1 MRADVRSVLWIRF
14 VTMLLVVLAT
24 TVLPRVANISAPPST
39 DEGYM
44 AYFAMKIAASV
55 SSHGRLPDD
64 GPLMLYP
71 MLLSWIFEL
80 PGNHSVLLR
89 IADLVVASVAGGLL
103 FFVLLKESR
112 SVLAAAAISSI
123 FLLTMNAAVFVQYGF
138 KNSFFAAYVPLL
150 AALLLSGKDGPLSAR
165 RYASIGVLVAL
176 GVLLRETLAP
186 FVVFAVAAIWISRGF
201 RSTLH
206 FCAGGAAAGLSLLA
220 LIALWRGDFE
230 GLVAG
235 YKSAGLL
242 YRALENQRQE
252 YFNNA
257 VSGFF
262 ATARLPLILATASLL
277 IIVLR
282 QWMRRNACEL
292 PKATLW
298 LGITLTALI
307 EPATKIGFPY
317 HFAVCLLG
325 LAGLCAQGWR
335 VLIQGRPPRQAHAA
349 ASLFAAATAL
359 MIAPQI
365 KDALKTLPYATREAY
380 RVARSGWPA
389 EIVNQSN
396 YLMAARLIQATTPP
410 AGTVSVSGFMFSLY
424 PLSGALPP
432 SSELSNLSGE
442 LIQLGLD
449 GERLKAELIRCSPD
463 VVMTTTRVDW
473 PDPRI
478 LTAAVEATGLY
489 EVAGTIPV
497 DTSKSYGTF
506 GGTVYRKT
514 KPGGHACRD

>member
-1 MRADVRSVLWIRF
+1 MRADIPTVRWIKLI
-14 VTMLLVVLAT
+14 TMLLVVFAT
-24 TVLPRVANISAPPST
+24 TVLPRVTNISAPPST

-44 AYFAMKIAASV
+44 AYFAMKIAASL

-64 GPLMLYP
+64 GPLMFYP
-71 MLLSWIFEL
+71 MLLSWIFEV

-89 IADLVVASVAGGLL
+89 IADLVVASVASGLL

-112 SVLAAAAISSI
+112 SILAAAAISSL
-123 FLLTMNAAVFVQYGF
+123 FLLAMNAAVFVQYGF

-150 AALLLSGKDGPLSAR
+150 TALLLSGKNGPLSAR
-165 RYASIGVLVAL
+165 RCASIGALVAL

-186 FVVFAVAAIWISRGF
+186 FIVLAFAAIWISRGLK
-201 RSTLH
+201 STLH
-206 FCAGGAAAGLSLLA
+206 FCVGGAATGLLLLA
-220 LIALWRGDFE
+220 LITLWRGDFE
-230 GLVAG
+230 GLAAS
-235 YKSAGLL
+235 YKNAGLL
-242 YRALENQRQE
+242 YRALENQRHE
-252 YFNNA
+252 YFINA
-257 VSGFF
+257 ASGFF
-262 ATARLPLILATASLL
+262 STARLPLILSMASLL

-282 QWMRRNACEL
+282 QWMRRCACEL

-298 LGITLTALI
+298 ISIALTALI
-307 EPATKIGFPY
+307 EPMTKIGFPY

-335 VLIQGRPPRQAHAA
+335 VLIQDRPSRQAYAA
-349 ASLFAAATAL
+349 ASLFAAATVL

-365 KDALKTLPYATREAY
+365 KGALKTLPYATRDAY
-380 RVARSGWPA
+380 RVARNGWPA

-396 YLMAARLIQATTPP
+396 YLMAARLIKATTPP

-424 PLSGALPP
+424 PLSGTLPP
-432 SSELSNLSGE
+432 SGELSNLSAE
-442 LIQLGLD
+442 LIQLELD

-473 PDPRI
+473 PDPRV
-478 LTAAVEATGLY
+478 LTAAVEGTGLY
-489 EVAGTIPV
+489 KAAGTIPV
-497 DTSKSYGTF
+497 DPSKSYGTF